1 MKENN
6 ILKIGNLTIEKTVAL
21 GPMAGITDRAFRE
34 ICKSF
39 GCGLMFTEMVSAKA
53 FYYDDK
59 KTKALME
66 ISNEERPVG
75 LQIFGHEPE
84 ILSYMVSKLENFNHD
99 ILDINMGCPAPKIVK
114 NGDGSAL
121 MTDIKLIER
130 IVKGVVN
137 VSNKPVSVKIRKGFS
152 ESSVN
157 AVEVAK
163 VIEASGADLISI
175 HGRTR
180 EQYYSGKADWNIIRD
195 VKKAVS
201 IPVIGNGDIFTLED
215 AIKMK
220 KLTEV
225 DGLMVARGIQGNPF
239 LIKQINEY
247 FKSGKIIDDPTPK
260 EKIEVAL
267 KHLDLM
273 IKYKGDHRGIL
284 EMRKHASCYIKGIK
298 GSAKI
303 KDILNRVIDKDEII
317 KILTDFSNNV

>member
-6 ILKIGNLTIEKTVAL
+6 ILKIGNLTIEGILAL

-39 GCGLMFTEMVSAKA
+39 SCGLMFTEMVSAKA

-66 ISNEERPVG
+66 ISNDERPVG

-84 ILSYMVSKLENFNHD
+84 ILSHMVSKLENFNHD

-121 MTDIKLIER
+121 MTDIRLIER
-130 IVKGVVN
+130 IVKGVVK

-152 ESSVN
+152 ENSVN

-195 VKKAVS
+195 VKRAVS

-215 AIKMK
+215 AIRMK
-220 KLTEV
+220 ELTEV
-225 DGLMVARGIQGNPF
+225 DGLMAARGVQGNPF

-247 FKSGKIIDDPTPK
+247 FKSGKIINDPTPK

-267 KHLDLM
+267 KHLELM
-273 IKYKGDHRGIL
+273 IKYKGEHRGIL

-298 GSAKI
+298 GSAKV
-303 KDILNRVIDKDEII
+303 KDLLNRVMDKDEII
-317 KILTDFSNNV
+317 KILTNFSNNV